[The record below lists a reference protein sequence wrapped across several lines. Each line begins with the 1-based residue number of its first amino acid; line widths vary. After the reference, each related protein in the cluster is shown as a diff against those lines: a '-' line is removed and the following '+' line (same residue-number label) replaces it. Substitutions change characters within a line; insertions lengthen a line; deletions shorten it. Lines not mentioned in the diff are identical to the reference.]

1 MNLDKKAAS
10 RKVTP
15 MIDEKSLESL
25 TIDEL
30 KELSEKIDLLLK
42 NRQTTQRNNAIE
54 KINQILKDNN
64 LSPEDAF
71 PNRQQTKKRTTY
83 RHPYNTAITWSG
95 RGRKPNWL
103 IDYIAAGNSPDD
115 LISN

>member
-1 MNLDKKAAS
+1 
-10 RKVTP
+10 

-30 KELSEKIDLLLK
+30 NNLSEKINILLK
-42 NRQTTQRNNAIE
+42 DRQATQRNNAIAA
-54 KINQILKDNN
+54 INKILKDNN
-64 LSPEDAF
+64 LSPEEAF
-71 PNRQQTKKRTTY
+71 PNRPQVKKPTTY

-103 IDYIAAGNSPDD
+103 IDYMSRPV
-115 LISN
+115 SW